1 MVVKVNNVEDYSK
14 KEGFYSNIKSIQDFL
29 QDNDYEKNIFPIDL
43 NPDPIKPQIKLN
55 PSSRA
60 MKNKRILSELTDQ
73 IDTST

>member
-29 QDNDYEKNIFPIDL
+29 SDNDYEKNIFPLDL
-43 NPDPIKPQIKLN
+43 NPDTIKPQIKLN

>member
-29 QDNDYEKNIFPIDL
+29 QDNDYEKNIFPLDL
-43 NPDPIKPQIKLN
+43 NPDTIKPQIKLN